1 MGPGGA
7 MADIVKYDGCLIIV
21 HNGVTMDGKVL
32 GSYEILA
39 EARETVTAFAER
51 SITRLSTIV
60 ETCDVVGDPRLPDRE
75 YLVEMAKCE
84 IDFVLKLPI
93 EERGRFLVIGKRCHG
108 VRHPGSQCIRIC
120 RFHRWVLSIGIPEA
134 CAACSPPGYTAP

>member
-1 MGPGGA
+1 MVSIAFPVLPDRAAQRTFSFDVWPRARSRLEVGLGGA
-7 MADIVKYDGCLIIV
+7 MADIVKYHGCLIIV

-39 EARETVTAFAER
+39 EAPETVTAFAER

-75 YLVEMAKCE
+75 YLVEMAQCE
-84 IDFVLKLPI
+84 IDFVL
-93 EERGRFLVIGKRCHG
+93 E
-108 VRHPGSQCIRIC
+108 
-120 RFHRWVLSIGIPEA
+120 
-134 CAACSPPGYTAP
+134 TAY